1 MSARQKLPPPVEPDL
16 PPFNPPSQTSINN
29 SLADVDPNYVPP
41 MNDEYLDTAPEE
53 VVNDVQAQ
61 PEVRR
66 AEANVVPTGVAMD
79 LAFFNKLNSAR
90 SQEEFNAMYDALPDV
105 QKHVYDRSFG
115 QKITPAWAAQKA
127 DEFFKMQDERAKA
140 QSGPEAKAAQEQA
153 LQGVQSAFDNAD
165 KIVSI
170 MDRLRGYEKGAKGT
184 ENKTPKYFGRV
195 GPIDSA
201 FPESLS
207 GDRKSWFIDFKALQ
221 DQLALA
227 ERGAIKGQG
236 SISNFEQEMLR
247 NAAMGGLDYGRDDA
261 SFAQVFEQ
269 TYDIAKRKRDEHKNK
284 LTSLKSGVASAPA
297 SPSRSM
303 PSFTIGQKLTDRF
316 GNVRV
321 YRGTDQNG
329 QPILDPVQ

>member
-1 MSARQKLPPPVEPDL
+1 MEPGEEPLPVMDSGMTLDQLQDMNGVNMTEEDMAGSDMAPDAVA
-16 PPFNPPSQTSINN
+16 S
-29 SLADVDPNYVPP
+29 DVAN
-41 MNDEYLDTAPEE
+41 A
-53 VVNDVQAQ
+53 A

-66 AEANVVPTGVAMD
+66 AEANVPATGVAMD
-79 LAFFNKLNSAR
+79 LAFFNQLNGAQ
-90 SQEEFNAMYDALPDV
+90 SQEEFNQMYDALPDV

-127 DEFFKMQDERAKA
+127 EEFFKMQDERTKA
-140 QSGPEAKAAQEQA
+140 QSAPEAKAAQEQA
-153 LQGVQSAFDNAD
+153 VQGVQSAYDNAD

-170 MDRLRGYEKGAKGT
+170 MDRLRGYKKGAPGT
-184 ENKTPKYFGRV
+184 ESKTPKYFGRV
-195 GPIDSA
+195 GPMDSA

-261 SFAQVFEQ
+261 SFADVFEQ
-269 TYDIAKRKRDEHKNK
+269 TYDIAKRKRDEHMNK
-284 LTSLKSGVASAPA
+284 LDTLKGKAPSGQASTARA
-297 SPSRSM
+297 TG
-303 PSFTIGQKLTDRF
+303 SFSVGQKLTDRF
-316 GNVRV
+316 GNVRI
-321 YRGTDQNG
+321 YRGTDPSG
-329 QPILDPVQ
+329 RPILDPVQ